1 MKNIFVILLMVFI
14 CSCSVVTKHVENSET
29 PLVNEK
35 TNFAKANAIYD
46 ILGENFLKEHSII
59 IFSSRDYTVNIAEI
73 LKNTDKEIYWVIPED
88 EFRPEDIVSYLK
100 LLENTGIKHD
110 LKPANE
116 GLVGTINDVSVSIL
130 PKKGIETIVSENP
143 VLIVDVDF
151 FFRIN
156 RNKITQ
162 PKSMDVITFYRT
174 LDEYNIKPSTIVLV
188 KSLDISL
195 PDWVQEFS
203 YLVEKIFVSW
213 QKKELPVAI
222 IALDE
227 ADRLINFAQYE
238 EAYQLLK
245 EIQSQN
251 QDNPFFYER
260 LFWAS
265 MKTFRDNDLIE
276 AAEKAYV
283 LDGTMI
289 RLYLEGV
296 DYLLEKNELYPAYV
310 LIKKGYNKE
319 PWNKNLR
326 EKFEEVVQAG
336 YNYYNMH
343 GEAELFEIFKKEKE
357 NLSK

>member
-1 MKNIFVILLMVFI
+1 MKKIFAFLLMVFL
-14 CSCSVVTKHVENSET
+14 CSCSVATKQVEDAKV
-29 PLVNEK
+29 PLINEK
-35 TNFAKANAIYD
+35 TNFIKANAIYD
-46 ILGENFLKEHSII
+46 ILENKFLKEHSII

-73 LKNTDKEIYWVIPED
+73 LKGTDKEIYWIIPED

-100 LLENTGIKHD
+100 LLESSGIKHD

-116 GLVGTINDVSVSIL
+116 GLAGTINGVSISIM
-130 PKKGIETIVSENP
+130 PKKGIETVVSEEP

-174 LDEYNIKPSTIVLV
+174 LDEYNIKPSTLVLV

-227 ADRLINFAQYE
+227 ADRLLNFAQYD

-245 EIQSQN
+245 EIQSEN

-265 MKTFRDNDLIE
+265 MKTYRDNDLIE
-276 AAEKAYV
+276 AAEKAYI
-283 LDGTMI
+283 LDGSMI
-289 RLYLEGV
+289 RLYIEGT

-310 LIKKGYNKE
+310 LIKKAYAKE
-319 PWNKNLR
+319 PWNKNVKA
-326 EKFEEVVQAG
+326 KFEEVVTTG